1 MKEQRNI
8 KAINEYLATWKET
21 CWRYYSDM
29 LDKFYGEL
37 PRIQEL
43 KRQLHSYK
51 YGTAPRSVYDD
62 IINELGVFS
71 RKLERK
77 KVVPGDF
84 KHGYGTPYWVTGE
97 YYPIAEFLNRDINPR
112 THEFPSRS
120 TVEATIQSTLD
131 RDVAAKYDMI
141 VERATQKVGKV
152 VDASGL
158 YVADTG
164 ELNGYVKG
172 ETGKKV
178 KITTIGAGGYNI
190 QCFHFRVLVKEVK

>member
-1 MKEQRNI
+1 MKKQRDI

-43 KRQLHSYK
+43 KRQLRSYK
-51 YGTAPRSVYDD
+51 YGTTPKSVHDD
-62 IINELGVFS
+62 ITTELGVFY

-77 KVVPGDF
+77 KVVPGDY

-97 YYPIAEFLNRDINPR
+97 YYPIAEFLNKSMN
-112 THEFPSRS
+112 TKTNEFPSRS
-120 TVEATIQSTLD
+120 TVEALIQSTLD
-131 RDVAAKYDMI
+131 GEVAAKYDMI

>member
-37 PRIQEL
+37 PRQQEL
-43 KRQLHSYK
+43 KRQLRSYK
-51 YGTAPRSVYDD
+51 YGTAPKSVYDD
-62 IINELGVFS
+62 IIKELGEFNC
-71 RKLERK
+71 KLERK
-77 KVVPGDF
+77 KVVPGDY

-97 YYPIAEFLNRDINPR
+97 YYPIAEFLNKGLNSK
-112 THEFPSRS
+112 TNEFPSR
-120 TVEATIQSTLD
+120 TFVENLINDTLD
-131 RDVAAKYDMI
+131 REVAAKYDMI

-158 YVADTG
+158 YVGDNG

-172 ETGKKV
+172 NTGKKV

-190 QCFHFRVLVKEVK
+190 QCFHFRVLMNLVK

>member
-51 YGTAPRSVYDD
+51 YGTAPKSVYDD
-62 IINELGVFS
+62 IINELGVFN

-84 KHGYGTPYWVTGE
+84 EHGYGTPYWVTGE
-97 YYPIAEFLNRDINPR
+97 YYPIAEFLNKGMN
-112 THEFPSRS
+112 TKTNEFPSRS

-131 RDVAAKYDMI
+131 RDVAAKYDRI

-190 QCFHFRVLVKEVK
+190 QCFHFRVLVKEVA

>member
-21 CWRYYSDM
+21 CWRYYSDL
-29 LDKFYGEL
+29 LDKFYKEL
-37 PRIQEL
+37 PRQQEL
-43 KRQLHSYK
+43 RRQLHNYRH
-51 YGTAPRSVYDD
+51 GGVPTGVYEDMAK
-62 IINELGVFS
+62 ELREFHC
-71 RKLERK
+71 KLERK
-77 KVVPGDF
+77 KVVPGDY

-97 YYPIAEFLNRDINPR
+97 YYPIAEFLNKGINPK
-112 THEFPSRS
+112 THEFPSRT
-120 TVEATIQSTLD
+120 TVEALIQDTLD
-131 RDVAAKYDMI
+131 KEVAAKYDMI
-141 VERATQKVGKV
+141 VERATQRVGKV
-152 VDASGL
+152 VDAGGL
-158 YVADTG
+158 HVGDNG

>member
-21 CWRYYSDM
+21 CWRYYSDI

-37 PRIQEL
+37 PRQQEFR
-43 KRQLHSYK
+43 RQLRNFNHA
-51 YGTAPRSVYDD
+51 TTPRSVYDD
-62 IINELGVFS
+62 IIKELNAFN

-77 KVVPGDF
+77 KVVPGDY

-97 YYPIAEFLNRDINPR
+97 YYPIAEFLHRGFNSK
-112 THEFPSRS
+112 THEFPSRT
-120 TVEATIQSTLD
+120 TVEALIQDTLND
-131 RDVAAKYDMI
+131 EVAVKYDMI
-141 VERATQKVGKV
+141 VKRATQKVGKV
-152 VDASGL
+152 VDAGGL
-158 YVADTG
+158 HVGDNG